1 MRKMRLQLDA
11 LVVESFPTAGM
22 SQARGTVRGHASLYW
37 EDCYESET
45 CDGAGWPCEATD
57 QSCGG
62 TCYEY
67 TCHPGC
73 GGTGGGG
80 GDSHGNPDSPCTS
93 TCNDQGG

>member
-11 LVVESFPTAGM
+11 LVVESFAPAGLP
-22 SQARGTVRGHASLYW
+22 QGRGTVHGHASLYW
-37 EDCYESET
+37 EDCYDSET
-45 CDGAGWPCEATD
+45 CAGAGQPCDPTD

-67 TCHPGC
+67 SCHPGC

-80 GDSHGNPDSPCTS
+80 WESHPGAGFPCT
-93 TCNDQGG
+93 TMCDDQEP